1 MKKLLLS
8 ISLFLLFSLTSN
20 GQNLFGPLQLISNDT
35 PETSLVLAGNIDGDK
50 YWAILSYSYTTR
62 QLIWYKNQGNG
73 DFSSEILISTK
84 ADGAN
89 SVFAIDL
96 DSDSDIDVISTSFID
111 GKLSWY
117 KNDGN
122 GNFSGEIIISIN
134 LYNVGPIYAIDIDKD
149 GDWLITYDEL
159 MEFHIARFGNKPP
172 PPGFW
177 ERFDKNKDG
186 IVEWEEFSGPK
197 GTEGPPKNP
206 SKKEL

>member
-1 MKKLLLS
+1 MCIGEKRTLVVPPELGYGEKGSKGS
-8 ISLFLLFSLTSN
+8 IPGGATIRF
-20 GQNLFGPLQLISNDT
+20 
-35 PETSLVLAGNIDGDK
+35 EVECMNIRDG
-50 YWAILSYSYTTR
+50 
-62 QLIWYKNQGNG
+62 
-73 DFSSEILISTK
+73 
-84 ADGAN
+84 
-89 SVFAIDL
+89 
-96 DSDSDIDVISTSFID
+96 STS
-111 GKLSWY
+111 KMSEN
-117 KNDGN
+117 KNV
-122 GNFSGEIIISIN
+122 FK
-134 LYNVGPIYAIDIDKD
+134 DIDKD